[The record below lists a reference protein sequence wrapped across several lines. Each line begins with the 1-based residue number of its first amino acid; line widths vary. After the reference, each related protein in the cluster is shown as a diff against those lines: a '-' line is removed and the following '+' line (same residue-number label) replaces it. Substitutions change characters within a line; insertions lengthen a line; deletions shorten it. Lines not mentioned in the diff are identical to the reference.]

1 MIIVTPL
8 KYYPLTK
15 KMNKDRAFF
24 SVFLCYFF
32 GNSTA
37 FVHRRS
43 QTACCNF
50 LLIRTKRLEILD
62 AIAIPAVVK
71 EYPLAYSNFCKYK
84 VRSRPATSIL
94 LLDES
99 SDSPSMMVDHFILIC
114 RNEWGQEYDKMFYI
128 FTTMKTCKI
137 KERRKAK
144 TCIDWFNRI
153 VKSHD
158 F

>member
-24 SVFLCYFF
+24 SVFLFYFFF

-43 QTACCNF
+43 QTACCNL
-50 LLIRTKRLEILD
+50 LLIRSTRLEILD
-62 AIAIPAVVK
+62 TIAIPAVVK
-71 EYPLAYSNFCKYK
+71 EYPLVYSNFCKYK

-99 SDSPSMMVDHFILIC
+99 SDSPSMMVDHFILIG
-114 RNEWGQEYDKMFYI
+114 RNE
-128 FTTMKTCKI
+128 
-137 KERRKAK
+137 
-144 TCIDWFNRI
+144 
-153 VKSHD
+153 
-158 F
+158 

>member
-1 MIIVTPL
+1 MIIVTSL

-24 SVFLCYFF
+24 SVFLFYLFF

-50 LLIRTKRLEILD
+50 LLIRSTRLEILD
-62 AIAIPAVVK
+62 TNAIPAVVK

-99 SDSPSMMVDHFILIC
+99 SDSPSMMVDHFILIG
-114 RNEWGQEYDKMFYI
+114 RNE
-128 FTTMKTCKI
+128 
-137 KERRKAK
+137 
-144 TCIDWFNRI
+144 
-153 VKSHD
+153 
-158 F
+158 